1 MKINV
6 TAFIYFQKYFFQE
19 QGSYVVVPFRVN
31 DDENRTFVCEYTF
44 EVDVPDNYDP
54 TAQQI
59 AALEAQKDKAKKEC
73 ANTIVGIDIR
83 ISKLQALEYTA

>member
-1 MKINV
+1 MKINAI
-6 TAFIYFQKYFFQE
+6 AFIYFQKYSFQE
-19 QGSYVVVPFRVN
+19 QGSYVVVPFRVD
-31 DDENRTFVCEYTF
+31 DDENRTFVCEKAI

-73 ANTIVGIDIR
+73 ANIIVGIDIR
-83 ISKLQALEYTA
+83 ISKLQALEYTP